1 MAQQVKNL
9 PAIREMLV
17 SYLGGEDPLEKKI
30 AIQYSCLKDSVDGG
44 SWRAT
49 VHGIRQLSS

>member
-9 PAIREMLV
+9 PAIREMQV
-17 SYLGGEDPLEKKI
+17 RYLAREDPLEKKI

>member
-9 PAIREMLV
+9 PAIREMQV
-17 SYLGGEDPLEKKI
+17 RYLAGEDPLEKK